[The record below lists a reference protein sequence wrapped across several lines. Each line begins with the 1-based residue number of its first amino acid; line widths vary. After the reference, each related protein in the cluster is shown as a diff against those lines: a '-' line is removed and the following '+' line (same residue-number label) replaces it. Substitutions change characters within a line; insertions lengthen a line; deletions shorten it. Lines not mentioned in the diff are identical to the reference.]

1 MAESTLTELLGGI
14 FMQPLKIM
22 RSLFM
27 NKFIN
32 LCKIN
37 KVKEVGYNMVP
48 PEAGVMGELLAQLI
62 TFTQAFL
69 VAQW

>member
-1 MAESTLTELLGGI
+1 MAESTLTELDGGI

-27 NKFIN
+27 SKFIN

-37 KVKEVGYNMVP
+37 EVKEVGYNMVP
-48 PEAGVMGELLAQLI
+48 PEAGVMGELLDQLI
-62 TFTQAFL
+62 TFMQAFL

>member
-1 MAESTLTELLGGI
+1 
-14 FMQPLKIM
+14 
-22 RSLFM
+22 M

-48 PEAGVMGELLAQLI
+48 PEAGVMGELLDQLI
-62 TFTQAFL
+62 TFMQAFL